1 MSFGVGQKVCSG
13 FSIRRYEK
21 TLINFLANPILSNKV
36 LSRGLATSQKLREP
50 INELAE
56 NALNAGHLSLYQILK
71 YS

>member
-13 FSIRRYEK
+13 FSIRRYRK
-21 TLINFLANPILSNKV
+21 TLINFLANPILPNKV
-36 LSRGLATSQKLREP
+36 LSQGACNKPKAESQC
-50 INELAE
+50 ELTE